1 MLATQCVKT
10 ESLCKLGQTLVG
22 CVNKSLIN
30 GFYMIKQREEDERIM
45 ELEKRINKYE
55 FKWELFMTKC
65 KLALVNNNNKISHL
79 EETLGFMFTK

>member
-1 MLATQCVKT
+1 MDLFFNQTHKIKNLKQVIKNQEDEVEKMMATQCVKT

-45 ELEKRINKYE
+45 ELEKLSALTKNKKE
-55 FKWELFMTKC
+55 
-65 KLALVNNNNKISHL
+65 
-79 EETLGFMFTK
+79 